1 MTTATELLGADGPL
15 GRELESFAPRAEQ
28 QALAEA
34 VDRALEQ
41 QGALIGEAGTGVGKT
56 FAYLVPVLARGG
68 KVIISTGTR
77 HLQDQ
82 LFHSDL
88 PRVRRAL
95 GVPVKAALLKGRS
108 NYLCLHRLGLA
119 DGVSLTRRRDMAAQL
134 EHVRSVA
141 RHTDSGDIAEIGEVP
156 EDSPLWPYVTS
167 TTDNC
172 LGQECPLYR
181 DCFVLKAR
189 KRAQEAEV
197 VVVNHHLLFA
207 DMALKESGFG
217 EVLPDADAFILDEAH
232 QLPETAAAFF
242 GERITGRQIQE
253 LGRDAVAEHL
263 RDAPDAGHVRD
274 AADALDTAVRNL
286 RLALG
291 REPRRAGWVEVAT
304 DEHVRAALAGMRDAV
319 EALEGE
325 LKPLAERGRGLDQCA
340 RRAAV
345 LAASLTGWVE
355 PDEDDDRVRWF
366 ETYRIGFSLARTP
379 LEVAGRFAR
388 LMQAWPGAWI
398 FTSATLSVGGSFE
411 HFRRRLG
418 LDEAEELAVD
428 SPFDYARNALLYL
441 PRGLPDPGTAGYNDS
456 VIETTERVLAISGGR
471 AFVLF
476 TSYRALDHAAQVL
489 RADLSYP
496 VLVQGEAPKHEL
508 VERFRTAGNAVLL
521 GTASFWEGV
530 DVPGSALSCVIID
543 KLPFASPGDPVMQ
556 ARLDALRNAGGNPFA
571 DYQLPQAVIALK
583 QGAGRLIR
591 GMEDRGALVLCDP
604 RLRSRG
610 YGRVFLDS
618 LPPMPRTDD
627 PAVLERFFAGE
638 TVVEPGA

>member
-1 MTTATELLGADGPL
+1 MASARELLGADGPL
-15 GRELESFAPRAEQ
+15 GRELEGFAPRAEQ

-34 VDRALEQ
+34 VDRALAQ
-41 QGALIGEAGTGVGKT
+41 QGTLVGEAGTGVGKT
-56 FAYLVPVLARGG
+56 FAYLVPVLSRGG

-95 GVPVKAALLKGRS
+95 GVPAKVALLKGRS

-141 RHTDSGDIAEIGEVP
+141 RNTGSGDIAEIGEVP

-167 TTDNC
+167 TIDNC

-189 KRAQEAEV
+189 KRAQEADV

-207 DMALKESGFG
+207 DMALKEGGFG

-242 GERITGRQIQE
+242 GERVTGRQIQE
-253 LGRDAVAEHL
+253 LGRDAIAEQL
-263 RDAPDAGHVRD
+263 RDAPDAAHVRD
-274 AADALDTAVRNL
+274 AADALDTAARNL
-286 RLALG
+286 RLSLG
-291 REPRRAGWVEVAT
+291 REPRRAGWTEVAD
-304 DEHVRAALAGMRDAV
+304 DENVHAALAGLRDAI

-325 LKPLAERGRGLDQCA
+325 LKPLAERGRGLEQCV
-340 RRAAV
+340 RRAAA
-345 LAASLTGWVE
+345 LAASLTAWVE
-355 PDEDDDRVRWF
+355 PDDDDDRVRWF
-366 ETYRIGFSLARTP
+366 ETYRSGFALARTP

-388 LMQAWPGAWI
+388 LMQTWPGAWI
-398 FTSATLSVGGSFE
+398 FTSATLSVGGRFD
-411 HFRRRLG
+411 HFSRRLG
-418 LDEAEELAVD
+418 LEDAEELAVD

-441 PRGLPDPGTAGYNDS
+441 PRGLPEPSAAGHTDAVIDTA
-456 VIETTERVLAISGGR
+456 ERVLGVSGGR

-476 TSYRALDHAAQVL
+476 TSYRALDQAARML
-489 RADLSYP
+489 RERLPFP
-496 VLVQGEAPKHEL
+496 VLVQGEAPKREL
-508 VERFRTAGNAVLL
+508 VERFRVAGNAVLL

-530 DVPGSALSCVIID
+530 DVPGQALSCVIID
-543 KLPFASPGDPVMQ
+543 KLPFAPPGDPVMQ
-556 ARLDALRNAGGNPFA
+556 ARLDALRAAGGNPFA
-571 DYQLPQAVIALK
+571 EYQLPQAVIALK

-591 GMEDRGALVLCDP
+591 GMDDRGVLVLCDP

-618 LPPMPRTDD
+618 LPPMPRTDEI
-627 PAVLERFFAGE
+627 AQVERFFAGE
-638 TVVEPGA
+638 RIEAPGA

>member
-1 MTTATELLGADGPL
+1 MASAPELLGVGGPL
-15 GRELESFAPRAEQ
+15 AQALEGFAPRAEQ
-28 QALAEA
+28 QALAAA
-34 VDRALEQ
+34 VDRALAG
-41 QGALIGEAGTGVGKT
+41 QGTLVGEAGTGVGKT
-56 FAYLVPVLARGG
+56 FAYLVPALTRGG
-68 KVIISTGTR
+68 RVIISTGTR

-95 GVPVKAALLKGRS
+95 GVPAQAALLKGRA
-108 NYLCLHRLGLA
+108 NYLCLHRIGLA
-119 DGVSLTRRRDMAAQL
+119 DGVPLTRRREMTAQL
-134 EHVRSVA
+134 EHIRSVA
-141 RHTDSGDIAEIGEVP
+141 RHSGSGDIAEIAEVP

-172 LGQECPLYR
+172 LGQDCPLYR

-217 EVLPDADAFILDEAH
+217 EVLPEADAFILDEAH

-242 GERITGRQIQE
+242 GDRVTGRQVLE
-253 LGRDAVAEHL
+253 LGRDAIAEQL
-263 RDAPDAGHVRD
+263 RDAPDAVQVRA
-274 AADALDTAVRNL
+274 AADALETASRAL

-291 REPRRAGWVEVAT
+291 REPRRAGWSEVAA
-304 DEHVRAALAGMRDAV
+304 DAAAQAALAGLRDAV
-319 EALEGE
+319 EALQGE
-325 LKPLAERGRGLDQCA
+325 LAPLAERGRGLEQCA
-340 RRAAV
+340 RRAGA
-345 LAASLTGWVE
+345 LAALLSAWIE
-355 PDEDDDRVRWF
+355 PDESDDRVRWF
-366 ETYRIGFSLARTP
+366 ETYRVGFALARTP

-388 LMQAWPGAWI
+388 LMRAWPGAWV
-398 FTSATLSVGGSFE
+398 FTSATLSVGGHFD
-411 HFRRRLG
+411 HFRQRLG
-418 LDEAEELAVD
+418 LEDADELAVD

-441 PRGLPDPGTAGYNDS
+441 PRGLPDPAAPGYTDAVVDTA
-456 VIETTERVLAISGGR
+456 ERVIAASGGR

-476 TSYRALDHAAQVL
+476 TSYRALDHAADAL
-489 RADLSYP
+489 RGRIHYP
-496 VLVQGEAPKHEL
+496 VLVQGEAPKREL
-508 VERFRTAGNAVLL
+508 VERFRAAGNAVLL

-530 DVPGSALSCVIID
+530 DVAGPALSCVIID

-556 ARLDALRNAGGNPFA
+556 ARLDALRAAGGNPFA
-571 DYQLPQAVIALK
+571 QYQLPQAVIALK

-591 GMEDRGALVLCDP
+591 GMEDRGVLVLCDP

-627 PAVLERFFAGE
+627 AGAVERFFAGE
-638 TVVEPGA
+638 RVEEPDA